1 MTLRAPHPLAFAF
14 GTPDV
19 RARVRA
25 RPEDFQVVELLG
37 FDADGEGDHALLQVR
52 KRGLNTQAVARQL
65 GRTAGV
71 RAVDVGYSGL
81 KDRNAVTVQWFSVN
95 LSGVNEPDWS
105 QLNGDNM
112 RVLQV
117 ARHRRKLRRG
127 VHRGNRFSLRL
138 VKLEG
143 SREELIDRLHL
154 VAERGVPN
162 YFGEQRFGRNQANLA
177 RAYALLSRES
187 RERDGHK
194 RGLYL
199 SAARA
204 MLFNRVLSARVD
216 QRAWDKA
223 LPGDVMMLAGTHS
236 IFLARVVDEAIDS
249 RLGAGDIDA
258 TGPLWGRG
266 EAPVSGDAAQVEREA
281 LRGYG
286 DWCRGLEGFGLKQ
299 ERRPLRVRPVNMAWE
314 FPEADVLA
322 LSFALPAGAY
332 ATTVLRELVVSV

>member
-1 MTLRAPHPLAFAF
+1 M
-14 GTPDV
+14 
-19 RARVRA
+19 
-25 RPEDFQVVELLG
+25 VELLG
-37 FDADGEGDHALLQVR
+37 FDADGEGDHALVQVR

-71 RAVDVGYSGL
+71 RAVDVGYAGL

-105 QLNGDNM
+105 RLDGDNM
-112 RVLQV
+112 RIVQV

-138 VKLEG
+138 VEVEG
-143 SREELIDRLHL
+143 SREELIDRLRL
-154 VAERGVPN
+154 VSERGVPN

-216 QRAWDKA
+216 QGAWDKA

-249 RLGAGDIDA
+249 RLAAGDIEA

-266 EAPVSGDAAQVEREA
+266 KAPVSEDAAQIEREA
-281 LRGYG
+281 LRGCE

-299 ERRPLRVRPVNMAWE
+299 ERRPLRVRPADMAWE
-314 FPEADVLA
+314 FPETDVLA